1 MNVQMGSLEL
11 MACCAFPVEADK
23 VVLDEKWGGD
33 L

>member
-1 MNVQMGSLEL
+1 MCRWGLEL

-23 VVLDEKWGGD
+23 VVLDEKWDGD